1 MSVPSP
7 ASAASNSFTI
17 LSYAAMALGLDA
29 GTTFGSV
36 LGIVVAFPAV
46 SFASPTTGAETS
58 TGAGGGGAAGGGG
71 GAFAAHSAAF
81 SSPPSAANLAS
92 RLSRLRAF
100 FAAFLALFRSFFAAF
115 APSTSRVASR
125 PRRARPDED
134 VPEDPEPRESESES
148 ESVSCLRLRRA
159 GEDPRAGPDPRAGSS
174 RESRGESRMRRG
186 RTARGGVQTEVR
198 RG

>member
-81 SSPPSAANLAS
+81 SSPPSAAT
-92 RLSRLRAF
+92 RG
-100 FAAFLALFRSFFAAF
+100 
-115 APSTSRVASR
+115 T
-125 PRRARPDED
+125 
-134 VPEDPEPRESESES
+134 
-148 ESVSCLRLRRA
+148 
-159 GEDPRAGPDPRAGSS
+159 SS
-174 RESRGESRMRRG
+174 RERSLGSCDVRSGRRVSNH
-186 RTARGGVQTEVR
+186 RDDEPR
-198 RG
+198 